1 MILDKDIQS
10 PLIYKG
16 EEYPDYGVHK
26 KLGGIYSKKVGGS
39 KTKTGVWKKMAPAT
53 NSTKKLIKA
62 GKKGYLKTRISPKKG
77 KIKNVYIHIATHETL
92 NPELPPPPGI
102 HETIWRTTHPSVKKL
117 LRDIY
122 QVNHINHDTTD
133 YSPENLEWVT
143 AQENVD
149 SYQVYYKSQKEAA

>member
-1 MILDKDIQS
+1 MKLDEDIQS

-26 KLGGIYSKKVGGS
+26 KLGGIYSKK
-39 KTKTGVWKKMAPAT
+39 TGVWKIMASAT
-53 NSTKKLIKA
+53 NSTSKLIKA
-62 GKKGYLKTRISPKKG
+62 GKKGYLKTRLSLKKG
-77 KIKNVYIHIATHETL
+77 KIKNVYIHIATQETL

-117 LRDIY
+117 LRDVY

>member
-26 KLGGIYSKKVGGS
+26 KLGGVYSK
-39 KTKTGVWKKMAPAT
+39 KTGVWKKMASSS
-53 NSTKKLIKA
+53 NSTSKLKKA
-62 GKKGYLKTRISPKKG
+62 GKKGYLQTRISPNKEG
-77 KIKNVYIHIATHETL
+77 KYKHVYIHIATHETL
-92 NPELPPPPGI
+92 NPELPSPPGI

-122 QVNHINHDTTD
+122 QVNHINHDTAD